1 MQALFRATIAAFA
14 ALLGLGLFAMTASTP
29 ASADDVVAKRED
41 SANVLLSED
50 DDDDDDDDDDND
62 DDDDDDDTGASSPS
76 GTGVSNDG
84 TGSRVTAVSRDRD
97 ISNDDLT
104 KDRTMDGGD
113 PTRDLT
119 QNHTNDAS
127 RNDTR

>member
-1 MQALFRATIAAFA
+1 
-14 ALLGLGLFAMTASTP
+14 MT
-29 ASADDVVAKRED
+29 
-41 SANVLLSED
+41 
-50 DDDDDDDDDDND
+50 
-62 DDDDDDDTGASSPS
+62 
-76 GTGVSNDG
+76 
-84 TGSRVTAVSRDRD
+84 RDRD
-97 ISNDDLT
+97 ISKGDLT

>member
-1 MQALFRATIAAFA
+1 MQALLRAAIAAFA
-14 ALLGLGLFAMTASTP
+14 ALLGLGLFALVQSGP
-29 ASADDVVAKRED
+29 ATADDVVATRQDGIALLHED
-41 SANVLLSED
+41 SGD
-50 DDDDDDDDDDND
+50 DGDDND
-62 DDDDDDDTGASSPS
+62 DGDDDPATFDSRTGE
-76 GTGVSNDG
+76 SNDA

-119 QNHTNDAS
+119 QNHTNDNT
-127 RNDTR
+127 RNDTRG

>member
-1 MQALFRATIAAFA
+1 MQGIFRAMIAAFA

-29 ASADDVVAKRED
+29 ASADDVVGKRED
-41 SANVLLSED
+41 SSNVLLSED
-50 DDDDDDDDDDND
+50 DEDNDGDGDDDV
-62 DDDDDDDTGASSPS
+62 TGASSPS

-97 ISNDDLT
+97 LSNDDLT
-104 KDRTMDGGD
+104 KDWTRDGGD
-113 PTRDLT
+113 LTRDFS

>member
-1 MQALFRATIAAFA
+1 MQGLFRATIAALA
-14 ALLGLGLFAMTASTP
+14 ALLGFGLFALTQSTS
-29 ASADDVVAKRED
+29 ATADDVVAKRED
-41 SANVLLSED
+41 SATVLLSED
-50 DDDDDDDDDDND
+50 DDDDDGDDDDND
-62 DDDDDDDTGASSPS
+62 DDTDVTGASSPS

-97 ISNDDLT
+97 VSNDDLT

-113 PTRDLT
+113 PTRDFS